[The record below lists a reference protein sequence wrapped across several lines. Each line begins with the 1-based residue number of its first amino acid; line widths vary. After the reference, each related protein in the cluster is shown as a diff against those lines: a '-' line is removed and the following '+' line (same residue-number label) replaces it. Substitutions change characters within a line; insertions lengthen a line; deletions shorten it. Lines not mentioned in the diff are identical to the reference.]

1 MTEYR
6 LKTGKGGKGVV
17 KGYKKIESGVVKGY
31 KKIEKS
37 FVECF
42 LERVEEDEN
51 GNPTTK
57 K

>member
-6 LKTGKGGKGVV
+6 LKTGKGCK
-17 KGYKKIESGVVKGY
+17 GVVKGY

>member
-6 LKTGKGGKGVV
+6 LKTGKVGKGVV